1 MNEVKP
7 PLDGVKVLDLS
18 RVLAGPYATMVL
30 GDMGADVVKV
40 ERPDGGDDTRRFGP
54 PFVEGI
60 ATYYLAVNRSKRS
73 VAIDFKQPE
82 GQEILWRLVEW
93 ADVLVENFRPGT
105 LERLGF
111 GYDAC
116 AARNPRLVYCSMSAY
131 GHAGLPE
138 WSRRPGYDVI
148 MQGVGGIPSLTG
160 PPDGAPYK
168 VGASMADV
176 VTGMNA
182 VQAILLALLARG
194 RDGRGQKVDVAML
207 DGQVAMLAY
216 LSSAVLNSDTRPPRM
231 GNRHLSIAPYSSF
244 RAADG
249 WLNLGVANERL
260 WQRLCEALGADEL
273 PGDPRFA
280 TNDVRVKHVDA
291 LEAALAPYF
300 AERTVA
306 EWLAL
311 LDEAGIPAGPILEV
325 EQVLEHPQLRAR
337 GMVLTMPHPTLGEVR
352 LVDSPFRLEGTPGRP
367 DRPPPALGEHTDEV
381 LAGLGYDAGARAAL
395 REAGVVA

>member
-111 GYDAC
+111 GYEAC

-160 PPDGAPYK
+160 PPEGAPYK